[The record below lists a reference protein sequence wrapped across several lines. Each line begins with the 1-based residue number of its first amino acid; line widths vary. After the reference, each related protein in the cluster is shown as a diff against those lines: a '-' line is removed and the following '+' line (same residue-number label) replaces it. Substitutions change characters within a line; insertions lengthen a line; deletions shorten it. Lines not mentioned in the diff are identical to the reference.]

1 MIRKNEEILNDEL
14 NNIIGS
20 CFGRYA
26 KYIIQDRALPDI
38 RDGLKP
44 VQRRILYSMFELGL
58 THDKPYKK
66 SARTVGE
73 VIGKYH
79 PHGDSSIYEAMVR
92 MSQDWKNNLPL
103 LDMHGN
109 NGSIDGDSAAAMR
122 YTECR
127 LSKVA
132 DLMLND
138 IKSETINFA
147 LNFDDS
153 EKEPTILPA
162 MIPNLLI
169 NGAMGIAA
177 GYATN
182 IPPFNPSEVFKA
194 AIKIID
200 QPDIGLD
207 EIKKIIPAPDF
218 PTGGV
223 IEGQEGIHEFFATGR
238 GKFLISARI
247 TFDYDDKKVN
257 KIIIN
262 EIPYETNKSQIIKQL
277 SEILYDEKVSGLL
290 EIRDESD
297 KNGVCIVIEVKKDK
311 NLDIIKSYLF
321 KNTNLQV
328 NYAANFVAIVD
339 RKPMLLSLID
349 AINLYI
355 NHALDIQ
362 KKVAIFN
369 LKKYEKR
376 FEIVN
381 GLMIA
386 IKNIDK
392 VITIIRNS
400 ESKESS
406 KQNLINEF
414 NFTDNQAEAI
424 VNLRLYRLSKTNIND
439 LLNESLELQKM
450 IGELKLLIS
459 SEQLQK
465 IALKQKIMSYI
476 DEYPLKRRSSLLE
489 KTNLV
494 EFNENDI
501 KEAQEVYIFLSRDG
515 YLKIVNKKTYEAN
528 FISEIGH
535 NHNDFIFYS
544 KKCLSN
550 KSILIVSSSGKTLVL
565 PLYKIKL
572 SKWKDIGDHINL
584 YMNISSN
591 EKIVFADVLTTINED
606 DQMLIFTKLGYT
618 KKITLEEAF
627 NFKQVKQSTCMKL
640 KPNDLIS
647 ACHIIAKNYNYFIS
661 VLSSTAKGF
670 VFSSAEIP
678 LLQKNASGVRALK
691 LKENETFIAA
701 TVSRT
706 VDLNYCCVVSSG
718 LKFIKLADFSITSR
732 GAVGKQMFSLKASE
746 KVIYATIYDNNS
758 FINILMDGNIYNC
771 LPIYKFNNKDLNG
784 KKIIDAYF
792 NYSNSHTI
800 FEDIQNAKVFPK
812 STHDVEEDVEQLSL

>member
-1 MIRKNEEILNDEL
+1 
-14 NNIIGS
+14 
-20 CFGRYA
+20 
-26 KYIIQDRALPDI
+26 
-38 RDGLKP
+38 
-44 VQRRILYSMFELGL
+44 
-58 THDKPYKK
+58 
-66 SARTVGE
+66 
-73 VIGKYH
+73 
-79 PHGDSSIYEAMVR
+79 
-92 MSQDWKNNLPL
+92 
-103 LDMHGN
+103 MHGN

-476 DEYPLKRRSSLLE
+476 
-489 KTNLV
+489 
-494 EFNENDI
+494 
-501 KEAQEVYIFLSRDG
+501 
-515 YLKIVNKKTYEAN
+515 
-528 FISEIGH
+528 
-535 NHNDFIFYS
+535 
-544 KKCLSN
+544 
-550 KSILIVSSSGKTLVL
+550 
-565 PLYKIKL
+565 
-572 SKWKDIGDHINL
+572 
-584 YMNISSN
+584 
-591 EKIVFADVLTTINED
+591 
-606 DQMLIFTKLGYT
+606 
-618 KKITLEEAF
+618 
-627 NFKQVKQSTCMKL
+627 
-640 KPNDLIS
+640 
-647 ACHIIAKNYNYFIS
+647 
-661 VLSSTAKGF
+661 
-670 VFSSAEIP
+670 
-678 LLQKNASGVRALK
+678 
-691 LKENETFIAA
+691 
-701 TVSRT
+701 
-706 VDLNYCCVVSSG
+706 
-718 LKFIKLADFSITSR
+718 
-732 GAVGKQMFSLKASE
+732 
-746 KVIYATIYDNNS
+746 
-758 FINILMDGNIYNC
+758 
-771 LPIYKFNNKDLNG
+771 
-784 KKIIDAYF
+784 
-792 NYSNSHTI
+792 
-800 FEDIQNAKVFPK
+800 
-812 STHDVEEDVEQLSL
+812 

>member
-1 MIRKNEEILNDEL
+1 MIRKNEEILNDQL
-14 NNIIGS
+14 DNIIGN

-44 VQRRILYSMFELGL
+44 VQRRILYSMYELGL
-58 THDKPYKK
+58 TYDKPYKK

-127 LSKVA
+127 LSKIA

-182 IPPFNPSEVFKA
+182 IPPFNPVEVFKA
-194 AIKIID
+194 VIQTID
-200 QPDIGLD
+200 NPNITLN
-207 EIKKIIPAPDF
+207 EIQKIIPAPDF
-218 PTGGV
+218 PTGGI
-223 IEGQEGIHEFFATGR
+223 IEGQEGINEFFSTGR
-238 GKFLISARI
+238 GKFLISAKI
-247 TFDYDDKKVN
+247 SFEFNDKKVN

-277 SEILYDEKVSGLL
+277 NDILYEEKVSGLL
-290 EIRDESD
+290 EVRDESD
-297 KNGVCIVIEVKKDK
+297 KNGVCIVIDVKKDK
-311 NLDIIKSYLF
+311 NLDIIKSYLL

-328 NYAANFVAIVD
+328 NYAGNFVAIVN
-339 RKPMLLSLID
+339 RKPTILSLID

-355 NHALDIQ
+355 IHALDIQ

-381 GLMIA
+381 GLMVA
-386 IKNIDK
+386 IRNIDK
-392 VITIIRNS
+392 VISIIRSS

-406 KQNLINEF
+406 KQNLIKEF

-424 VNLRLYRLSKTNIND
+424 VNLRLYRLSKTDIND
-439 LLNESLELQKM
+439 LINESLELQKL

-465 IALKQKIMSYI
+465 SALKQKILSYI
-476 DEYPLKRRSSLLE
+476 QEYPIARKSVLIE
-489 KTNLV
+489 KSGII

-501 KEAQEVYIFLSRDG
+501 KEAQEVYLFFSRDG
-515 YLKIVNKKTYEAN
+515 YFKIVNKKTYESN

-535 NHNDFIFYS
+535 NNGDFIFYS

-550 KSILIVSSSGKTLVL
+550 KSILIISSLGKTLVL

-572 SKWKDIGDHINL
+572 SKWKDIGEHINL
-584 YMNISSN
+584 YMNILPT
-591 EKIVFADVLTTINED
+591 EKIVFVDILPITTD
-606 DQMLIFTKLGYT
+606 KDYLLIFTKLGYT
-618 KKITLEEAF
+618 KKITLDEAF
-627 NFKQVKQSTCMKL
+627 NFKQLKQSNCIKL
-640 KPNDLIS
+640 KENDSIS
-647 ACHIIAKNYNYFIS
+647 SCNIIDSKYDYFIS
-661 VLSSTAKGF
+661 LINSIGKGF
-670 VFSSAEIP
+670 IFSSAEIP
-678 LLQKNASGVRALK
+678 LMQKNASGVRAIK
-691 LKENETFIAA
+691 LKDNETLIST
-701 TVSRT
+701 TVTRT
-706 VDLNYCCVVSSG
+706 IDLNYCYVLNNG
-718 LKFIKLADFSITSR
+718 LKLIKLIDFSINNR
-732 GAVGKQMFSLKASE
+732 GSIGKQIISLKSND
-746 KVIYATIYDNNS
+746 KLIYATIYDNNS
-758 FINILMDGNIYNC
+758 FINLLTNDNFYNSF
-771 LPIYKFNNKDLNG
+771 IISKFNNKELNG
-784 KKIIDAYF
+784 QKIIDAYF

-800 FEDIQNAKVFPK
+800 IEDIDNAKVFPK
-812 STHDVEEDVEQLSL
+812 SINDVEDEPEQLSL